1 MKPAISVLLFN
12 ALIWSA
18 GLAQRSEPDIDHL
31 INLVN
36 GGKAEQVRADIPSL
50 LSRHP
55 NNPGVLYVQGL
66 VTEEGTEAV
75 RIYQS
80 IVDNFPKSEWA
91 DDALYKVYQFYY
103 SLGLY
108 RTAELKLSQLRTEY
122 PDSPYLSAAGSK
134 ETEGLPEEKDVPGSE
149 ATASPVDSA
158 APPVIVVPGSAVAP
172 PEEYVLQ
179 VGAFTVRANAER
191 QKQFFEEL
199 GYPVD
204 VISKVKDTHSLFIV
218 LVGRYGSYDEA
229 KAKGAD
235 VKRDHGIESIVIAR

>member
-1 MKPAISVLLFN
+1 MKPAIVVLVLN
-12 ALIWSA
+12 ALVWSA
-18 GLAQRSEPDIDHL
+18 GLAQRSEPDIEHL

-36 GGKAEQVRADIPSL
+36 GGKSEQVKTDIPSL
-50 LSRHP
+50 LSRYP

-108 RTAELKLSQLRTEY
+108 RTAELKLSQLRTAY
-122 PDSPYLSAAGSK
+122 PDSPYLSAAGSQ
-134 ETEGLPEEKDVPGSE
+134 ETEGLAEEKDAPGSE
-149 ATASPVDSA
+149 AAVSAADSA
-158 APPVIVVPGSAVAP
+158 APPVIVLPGSAVAP

-179 VGAFTVRANAER
+179 VGAFTVRANADR
-191 QKQFFEEL
+191 QKQFFEER
-199 GYPVD
+199 GYPVE
-204 VISKVKDTHSLFIV
+204 VLSKVKDTRSLFIV

-229 KAKGAD
+229 KAKGAE
-235 VKRDHGIESIVIAR
+235 VKQDHGIESIVIAR